1 MSAFTAGTV
10 VVGPRVVSP
19 PVELARER
27 VTLVGDAEPAT
38 RRELVHTQYAGEQEL
53 GDVME
58 LIDSTLSEPYSI
70 FTYRYFINTWP
81 TLCILTRSY
90 PVPGEEAAAG
100 TELAGK
106 LIGVIISKADV
117 HRCSKVKRGYL
128 AMLVVDKAY
137 RKLRIGTK
145 LAIMTVEEM
154 ARLKCIEAVLETE
167 ITNKGAMRLYERLGF
182 IRQKRLPKY
191 YLNGNDAYRLKL
203 LIPQPE
209 DSPELDEDNEMK
221 LSTAEEEG
229 SIDQQSSQR
238 PNEPQQQQH
247 QSQKQQEEAD
257 VAPTNNNSGR

>member
-1 MSAFTAGTV
+1 MAAFSAGTV
-10 VVGPRVVSP
+10 VSGPAVVSP
-19 PVELARER
+19 PVELSRER
-27 VTLVGDAEPAT
+27 VALVGGESQI

-58 LIDSTLSEPYSI
+58 LIDNTLSEPYSI
-70 FTYRYFINTWP
+70 FPYRYFINTWP

-90 PVPGEEAAAG
+90 PIPGEEDSAG
-100 TELAGK
+100 TEPAGK

-137 RKLRIGTK
+137 RKLQIGTK
-145 LAIMTVEEM
+145 LAVMTVEEM

-167 ITNKGAMRLYERLGF
+167 ITNKGALRLYERLGF

-203 LIPQPE
+203 LIPQP
-209 DSPELDEDNEMK
+209 
-221 LSTAEEEG
+221 
-229 SIDQQSSQR
+229 
-238 PNEPQQQQH
+238 
-247 QSQKQQEEAD
+247 QEENAVD
-257 VAPTNNNSGR
+257 SDKSGAA